1 MANVH
6 AIRSVSNSLVSFL
19 ATSYPEELQRSHPMA
34 FTLLSGGELADE
46 NFALDRALSLFL
58 FRIGVSPHLRNTSTL
73 AGSRGTQPLALE
85 LHYMMTVWSSSAE
98 TEQVVMSWAMR
109 HMHQH
114 PMLDVS
120 SLTSVPLAKRK
131 PVSSL
136 TSDGGWS
143 PDEIVHVVPAELSN
157 EDLLRLWDTLKP
169 NYRLSYTYLARVV
182 LLESDT
188 SATGRPVVATRF
200 SLGSAG

>member
-1 MANVH
+1 MRIHIRPVLPLLAASALLTAAAPAPDARVVLMDAMA
-6 AIRSVSNSLVSFL
+6 
-19 ATSYPEELQRSHPMA
+19 EELQRSHPMA

-120 SLTSVPLAKRK
+120 SLTS
-131 PVSSL
+131 
-136 TSDGGWS
+136 DGGWS

-157 EDLLRLWDTLKP
+157 EDL
-169 NYRLSYTYLARVV
+169 
-182 LLESDT
+182 
-188 SATGRPVVATRF
+188 
-200 SLGSAG
+200 